1 MKWTPK
7 VELSTGGG
15 MAKLTYEDKKEIA
28 RLYYEEYFGCT
39 LISRKINITE
49 NIVKLNIIA
58 II

>member
-1 MKWTPK
+1 
-7 VELSTGGG
+7 

-58 II
+58 IIEKIKRVKKLN